1 MSEVRFLPNPNDIE
15 YTHISLTSGH
25 SAVIYAVSP
34 VDQKPGTELH
44 PRFHEA
50 AISKGCKLV
59 GLGGHQEAES
69 TGAGKLELIRNAI
82 EAIVERNVADDLDGT
97 GRPTLKALKSQAGF
111 NVTKGEAD
119 AAWAE
124 FVAGLED

>member
-1 MSEVRFLPNPNDIE
+1 MSEVRFLPSPHDTE

-25 SAVIYAVSP
+25 SVVVYAVSP
-34 VDQKPGTELH
+34 ADQKPGTSLH
-44 PRFHEA
+44 PRFHGA
-50 AISKGCKLV
+50 AVAKGCQML
-59 GLGGHQEAES
+59 GLGGYQEPEP
-69 TGAGKLELIRNAI
+69 TGAGKLDLVCNAI
-82 EAIVERNVADDLDGT
+82 EVIVERNAEGDLDGT
-97 GRPTLKALKSQAGF
+97 GRPTLKALKAQAGF

>member
-1 MSEVRFLPNPNDIE
+1 MSEVRFLPNPNNSE
-15 YTHISLTSGH
+15 YTHISLGSGH
-25 SAVIYAVSP
+25 SCCVYAVSP
-34 VDQKPGTELH
+34 VDKQPGTVLH
-44 PRFHEA
+44 QRFHEA

-59 GLGGHQEAES
+59 GLGGHQEAEP

-82 EAIVERNVADDLDGT
+82 EVIVERNAADDLDGT
-97 GRPTLKALKSQAGF
+97 GRPTLKALKAQAGF